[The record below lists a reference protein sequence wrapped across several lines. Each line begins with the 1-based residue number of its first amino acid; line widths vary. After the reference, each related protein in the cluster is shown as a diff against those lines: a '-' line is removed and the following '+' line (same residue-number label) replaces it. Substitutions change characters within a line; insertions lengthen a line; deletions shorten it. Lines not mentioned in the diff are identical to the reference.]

1 MSSQIM
7 LSEHGLESNRADESM
22 ALEEDARLRNDIR
35 LLGRILGDT
44 VRDQEG
50 ADVFDLVERIRQ
62 TSIRFHRDN
71 DKPARHELEV
81 ILDSM
86 SISET
91 VRIVRA
97 FSYFSHLANIA
108 EDQNNIRQM
117 RGAHQ
122 RRRGAAAGNAGAD
135 LVACARRGLQRRR
148 SARVFR
154 RRAGQPGPDRASDRS
169 SPQEHHRPRDGDRGA
184 ARPARARAAY
194 TGGSRGEATSS
205 CAARC

>member
-1 MSSQIM
+1 MSSQM
-7 LSEHGLESNRADESM
+7 LPSDSEARINRGEDIAAQE
-22 ALEEDARLRNDIR
+22 ADARLREDIR

-62 TSIRFHRDN
+62 TSIRFHRDE
-71 DKPARHELEV
+71 DRLARRELET

-117 RGAHQ
+117 RS
-122 RRRGAAAGNAGAD
+122 RGATAFGDTRRNIG
-135 LVACARRGLQRRR
+135 ACAQGRFQRG
-148 SARVFR
+148 
-154 RRAGQPGPDRASDRS
+154 
-169 SPQEHHRPRDGDRGA
+169 
-184 ARPARARAAY
+184 
-194 TGGSRGEATSS
+194 
-205 CAARC
+205 